1 MVCVTITRDP
11 TQVDIFLAVKIRDG
25 LHKAVVEA
33 IRVKAEDVELR
44 VREVSRLDINSGPLS
59 IEIDC
64 GPGKESWR
72 VNDCRSILL
81 EINRLLILS
90 DTIPK
95 EFREKGRSNMWLRIY
110 AKGAS
115 MPIGCPSDLH

>member
-1 MVCVTITRDP
+1 MVCITITRDP
-11 TQVDIFLAVKIRDG
+11 SQVDIFLAVKIRDG

-44 VREVSRLDINSGPLS
+44 VREVSRLDVNSGPLS

-72 VNDCRSILL
+72 VNDCQNILL
-81 EINRLLILS
+81 EINKLLILS

-95 EFREKGRSNMWLRIY
+95 EFRKKGRSNMWLRIY
-110 AKGAS
+110 VKGAS
-115 MPIGCPSDLH
+115 MPIGCPNDLH

>member
-25 LHKAVVEA
+25 LHKAVVKT

-44 VREVSRLDINSGPLS
+44 VREVRRLDINSGPLS

-72 VNDCRSILL
+72 VNDCQNILL
-81 EINRLLILS
+81 EINRLLLLS

-95 EFREKGRSNMWLRIY
+95 QFREKGRSNIWLRIY

-115 MPIGCPSDLH
+115 MPIGCPNDLH